1 MIDSRTDSA
10 SSRAGSGLRK
20 KSYEEFSIRGAVLYI
35 ERHNGFRVDNR
46 NFFKKKKKKKNSI
59 NSI

>member
-20 KSYEEFSIRGAVLYI
+20 RSYEEFSIRGAVLYI
-35 ERHNGFRVDNR
+35 ERHNGFRVNNR
-46 NFFKKKKKKKNSI
+46 NFSNLSLKFKMNSQ
-59 NSI
+59 